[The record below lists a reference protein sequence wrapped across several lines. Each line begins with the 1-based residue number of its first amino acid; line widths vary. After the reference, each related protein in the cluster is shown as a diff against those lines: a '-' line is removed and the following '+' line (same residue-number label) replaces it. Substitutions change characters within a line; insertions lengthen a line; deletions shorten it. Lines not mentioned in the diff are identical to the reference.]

1 MEIKINDFKKQHTK
15 VKMNELILTK
25 DSSKEDIKAYFESV
39 CKLMDTTME
48 EFPVNLDEV
57 WPLVYA
63 EKGAAVRALKN
74 GFIEN
79 VDYKTFDITAKREIG
94 ATRVTEHYKKAGHEV
109 FDTSAK
115 NPVGGRPTSAYHL
128 SVSCL
133 EYFIARKA
141 RPIFEVYRQVFHKAR
156 KGEFAT
162 GQINA
167 STERESLVRTQ
178 LLIIDAMSRD
188 LRFNDTA
195 RLAMYQQVAEQNK
208 LKAPDYV
215 LSKGIHKSAKDL
227 LSEFGKPISVKA
239 FNKKLVEK
247 GFLSTEMRAS
257 SNGTMK
263 PFKNI
268 TEKGLRFGEN
278 VVSPQCPNSTQPH
291 WYVDRFK
298 ELYDI
303 VMEGAD
309 KWK

>member
-39 CKLMDTTME
+39 CKLMDTSME

-156 KGEFAT
+156 RGEFVQNALPNPERDRVDA
-162 GQINA
+162 QIY
-167 STERESLVRTQ
+167 
-178 LLIIDAMSRD
+178 LIEAMTRNLRLNDA
-188 LRFNDTA
+188 A

-239 FNKKLVEK
+239 FNKKLIAK
-247 GFLSTEMRAS
+247 GFLSTEMRTS

>member
-57 WPLVYA
+57 WPLVYSSK
-63 EKGAAVRALKN
+63 EKAVRALKDGYYQGEDFKVFAIN
-74 GFIEN
+74 GEN
-79 VDYKTFDITAKREIG
+79 
-94 ATRVTEHYKKAGHEV
+94 
-109 FDTSAK
+109 
-115 NPVGGRPTSAYHL
+115 PLGGRPINEYHL
-128 SVSCL
+128 SISCL
-133 EYFIARKA
+133 EHFIARKV
-141 RPIFEVYRQVFHKAR
+141 RSIFEVYRQVFHKAR

-188 LRFNDTA
+188 LRFNDAA
-195 RLAMYQQVAEQNK
+195 RLAMYQQVAEQNR